1 MQAKGDLRQKAN
13 ALWEAAMSGRMD
25 KDKTKRLYDDL
36 IREIAGENLA
46 SIGTAEDGG
55 VTSTGTRK
63 SKVPQQI
70 IDAAAGVTKS
80 PVNARANAITDA
92 AGANDKDLRVAVIAD
107 GQTVTHG
114 DSINVVNE
122 VARRASG
129 SLPCNGVCVRAT
141 GDGKQILWHGGTQKV
156 HARVKRSTGIA
167 DYGVLYQSATAG
179 VLTNDITD
187 GTAQQVG
194 HWEHWV
200 NPPDGSK
207 PDIAVIRLN
216 IGGPGAIILPVDAQ
230 VDDFLYFDGTVWTG
244 RQIHASDIQSG
255 AVPYQHGGT
264 GLSTLGTAG
273 QMLAVNAGAT
283 AIEWVDAPTGGGVP
297 VQHRTVAFTGV
308 PDASGVIGK
317 FVVPQLGTE
326 TTREVSRISCFAGDV
341 GLLDTSAFS
350 GSKVNVSDGTNTE
363 TLFVGTPSGTDPYVF
378 ATATGTTTIDVS
390 GGSATVTVSADSQW
404 IGHGNLSIEVEI
416 T

>member
-1 MQAKGDLRQKAN
+1 MQAKGDLRQKGN
-13 ALWEAAMSGRMD
+13 ALWEAAMSGKMD
-25 KDKTKRLYDDL
+25 KDKTKRLFDDFV
-36 IREIAGENLA
+36 RELAGENLGA
-46 SIGTAEDGG
+46 IGADGG

-70 IDAAAGVTKS
+70 IDASAGVTKS
-80 PVNARANAITDA
+80 PVNVKANAITSTGGN
-92 AGANDKDLRVAVIAD
+92 GADEDLRVAVIAD

-129 SLPCNGVCVRAT
+129 SLPCTGVCVRAK
-141 GDGKQILWHGGTQKV
+141 GDGRQIFWHGGSQKV

-167 DYGVLYQSATAG
+167 DYGVLYQSADAG

-187 GTAQQVG
+187 GTGQQVG

-200 NPPDGSK
+200 NQPDGSK
-207 PDIAVIRLN
+207 PDLAVIRLN
-216 IGGPGAIILPVDAQ
+216 IGGPGAIILPVDAE

-244 RQIHASDIQSG
+244 RQIHGSDIQVG
-255 AVPYQHGGT
+255 AVGYTHGGT
-264 GLSTLGTAG
+264 GLTSLGTAG
-273 QMLAVNAGAT
+273 QIIAVNAGAT
-283 AIEWVDAPTGGGVP
+283 ALEWVDQPTGGGVP

-317 FVVPQLGTE
+317 FVVPQVGTE
-326 TTREVSRISCFAGDV
+326 TTREISRISCFAGDV
-341 GLLDTSAFS
+341 GLLDTSTYS
-350 GSKVNVSDGTNTE
+350 VSKVNVSDGSSTE
-363 TLFVGTPSGTDPYVF
+363 TLDVGTPSGSDPYVF

-390 GGSATVTVSADSQW
+390 GGEATVTVSADSQW